1 MRLARI
7 QSVVLDKALQSKQF
21 FALSCYLNSFG
32 RTAEGQFISPFNNRE
47 NMWDIKV
54 CLMDYCANE
63 YESVQLFEFAQKLIG
78 KKSIDILVV
87 NTVEL

>member
-7 QSVVLDKALQSKQF
+7 QSVVLDKALESKQF

-32 RTAEGQFISPFNNRE
+32 RTAEGQFISSFNDRE
-47 NMWDIKV
+47 NMWNLRV
-54 CLMDYCANE
+54 CIMDYCANE
-63 YESVQLFEFAQKLIG
+63 PESLKLFEFAQKLIG

>member
-7 QSVVLDKALQSKQF
+7 QSTVLDKALQSKQF
-21 FALSCYLNSFG
+21 FALSCYLNSFT
-32 RTAEGQFISPFNNRE
+32 RTDKGQFISPFNNSE
-47 NMWDIKV
+47 NMWNLKV

-63 YESVQLFEFAQKLIG
+63 VESEQLFEFAQQLLG
-78 KKSIDILVV
+78 RKSIDILVV